1 MDKKNKN
8 WKKIINAYALKNALE
23 HQGKA
28 VQGAVIAG
36 LFHEGLEKN
45 KVKEIISEVNKIIKV
60 VNSMELETQKKE
72 YEKNKKLISHRKI
85 REGLPKLNKA
95 KKGNVVLRFA
105 PYPSGPLHI
114 GNARVAVLNDEYA
127 RMYKGKFILIV
138 DDTIGSETKPIIEE
152 AYKLI
157 PQGLDW
163 LEIKYQK
170 PVIYKSDRLEI
181 YYKYA
186 EKLIKLNKAYVCT
199 CKQKEFMQLK
209 IKQIECS
216 CRQFDK
222 DEQLKRWKAMFSK
235 EIKSVDAVLRLKTS
249 MQHPNPAFRDRVLFR
264 ISDRK
269 HPRVGSK
276 YRVWPL
282 LDFSWAIDDKLLGIT
297 HIIIGKDLLIESD
310 MEKYIWDIFGW
321 KYPEIIHTGLLK
333 INISDESKLS
343 KSKSQ
348 KEVESGKFIGWDD
361 PRTWSLQSLEKRG
374 IKARALKEFLVSYG
388 IKASETEADV
398 EILYAKN
405 RELVHKEAG
414 KIEFEKL
421 SKKTKEA
428 NVKVLMPDGNY
439 IYGKI
444 KLDKKLKENKVY
456 HLLKF
461 GYCNLV
467 KIGKTNE
474 FWFAHP

>member
-186 EKLIKLNKAYVCT
+186 EKLIKLNKAYVC
-199 CKQKEFMQLK
+199 
-209 IKQIECS
+209 S
-216 CRQFDK
+216 
-222 DEQLKRWKAMFSK
+222 S
-235 EIKSVDAVLRLKTS
+235 
-249 MQHPNPAFRDRVLFR
+249 
-264 ISDRK
+264 
-269 HPRVGSK
+269 
-276 YRVWPL
+276 
-282 LDFSWAIDDKLLGIT
+282 
-297 HIIIGKDLLIESD
+297 
-310 MEKYIWDIFGW
+310 
-321 KYPEIIHTGLLK
+321 
-333 INISDESKLS
+333 
-343 KSKSQ
+343 
-348 KEVESGKFIGWDD
+348 
-361 PRTWSLQSLEKRG
+361 
-374 IKARALKEFLVSYG
+374 
-388 IKASETEADV
+388 
-398 EILYAKN
+398 
-405 RELVHKEAG
+405 
-414 KIEFEKL
+414 
-421 SKKTKEA
+421 
-428 NVKVLMPDGNY
+428 
-439 IYGKI
+439 
-444 KLDKKLKENKVY
+444 
-456 HLLKF
+456 
-461 GYCNLV
+461 
-467 KIGKTNE
+467 
-474 FWFAHP
+474 